1 MQSSDQ
7 TTGLEAVTGAGRPLW
22 LKGYTGLLRTC
33 DWLVAAILAAE
44 LVLISYNVTARI
56 FNASSGWIDE
66 VAQYSLLWLV
76 TLGTV
81 VLMDRYALFYTEVLL
96 LFVENPVVRR
106 AIFIFNSLAMLVFFF
121 FVLWS
126 GIDYVRMTWSFE
138 MDYSDMHKFWF
149 YLAMPVWGVLMF
161 IVVLKKL
168 VCMEEPDVT
177 TTDGED
183 L

>member
-1 MQSSDQ
+1 M
-7 TTGLEAVTGAGRPLW
+7 LRAAYE
-22 LKGYTGLLRTC
+22 GLLRTC
-33 DWLVAAILAAE
+33 DYLVAVILAAE
-44 LVLISYNVTARI
+44 LILISYNVTARL

-96 LFVENPVVRR
+96 LFVENAAVRR
-106 AIFIFNSLAMLVFFF
+106 AIFIFNSLAMLVFFA

-126 GIDYVRMTWSFE
+126 GINYVRMTWSFE
-138 MDYSDMHKFWF
+138 MDYSDMRKFWF
-149 YLAMPVWGVLMF
+149 YASMPVWGALMF

-168 VCMEEPDVT
+168 LCMEEPEVT
-177 TTDGED
+177 PVDAED

>member
-1 MQSSDQ
+1 MPFSEQ
-7 TTGLEAVTGAGRPLW
+7 TTLGEAPGRSWP
-22 LKGYTGLLRTC
+22 LLRAAYTWLLRIC
-33 DWLVAAILAAE
+33 DYLVAFILAAE
-44 LVLISYNVTARI
+44 LVLISYNVTARL
-56 FNASSGWIDE
+56 FNSSSGWIDE

-96 LFVENPVVRR
+96 LFVENPAVRR
-106 AIFIFNSLAMLVFFF
+106 AIFIINSLAMLVFFA

-149 YLAMPVWGVLMF
+149 YLAMPVWGGLMF

-168 VCMEEPDVT
+168 LCMEEPEVT
-177 TTDGED
+177 PVDAED

>member
-1 MQSSDQ
+1 MQSSEQ
-7 TTGLEAVTGAGRPLW
+7 TTLAEVARPGWPVLRAA
-22 LKGYTGLLRTC
+22 YAGLLRAC
-33 DWLVAAILAAE
+33 DYLVAAILAAE
-44 LVLISYNVTARI
+44 LILISCNVTARL

-81 VLMDRYALFYTEVLL
+81 ALMDRYALFYTEVLL
-96 LFVENPVVRR
+96 LFVESAAVRR
-106 AIFIFNSLAMLVFFF
+106 AIFIFNSLAMLVFFA

-138 MDYSDMHKFWF
+138 MDYSDMRKFWF
-149 YLAMPVWGVLMF
+149 YLAMPVWGALMF

-168 VCMEEPDVT
+168 LCMEEPDVT
-177 TTDGED
+177 PVGAED